1 MAETNLKELFHHTL
15 KDVYYAENA
24 ILKALPKMSQAAG
37 DKALKEAFDT
47 HLKETQGQVKR
58 LEAVFKVLGEKPE
71 GEKCHALEGLTKE
84 ADEIVESFPAGPARD
99 AGLIAAAQAVE
110 HYEISR
116 YGSLRAWAQ
125 QLELDEAVEL
135 LSETLAEEEATDD
148 LLSQLGEDVVNP
160 AAAA

>member
-1 MAETNLKELFHHTL
+1 MADATLKDLFHHTL

-24 ILKALPKMSQAAG
+24 ILKSLPKMSKSAG
-37 DKALKEAFDT
+37 DKALKEAFDA
-47 HLKETQGQVKR
+47 HLKETQAQVKR
-58 LEAVFKVLGEKPE
+58 LEQVFQIIGEKPE
-71 GEKCHALEGLTKE
+71 GEKCHAIEGITKE
-84 ADEIVESFPAGPARD
+84 ADEVVETFPSGASRD

-125 QLELDEAVEL
+125 QLEMDEAVEL

-148 LLSQLGEDVVNP
+148 LLSQLGEDVINP
-160 AAAA
+160 KAAA